1 MSAERQH
8 PFQVTVTRDDGK
20 TRYRVSGTID
30 EHADLDQLQP
40 LPEDTD
46 IEVDLRDVH
55 RFNSYGVRAW
65 LYAMRRI
72 HAGVQM
78 AFVHCP
84 SLVIDQL
91 NMVDG
96 LMGQA
101 RVESF
106 YVPRSCSRC
115 DVRESQ
121 LLEVAACHAS
131 GGALPPMACP
141 SCAEPMDLDD
151 IEEKYEFLLRNN
163 PPRS

>member
-1 MSAERQH
+1 VSAERH
-8 PFQVTVTRDDGK
+8 PFQVSVTREGGK
-20 TRYRVSGTID
+20 THYRVSGTID
-30 EHADLDQLQP
+30 EHADLDELQP
-40 LPEDTD
+40 QPDDTD
-46 IEVDLRDVH
+46 IEVDLGEVH

-65 LYAMRRI
+65 LHAMRRI
-72 HAGVQM
+72 HAGVRM
-78 AFVHCP
+78 TFVHCP

-115 DVRESQ
+115 DVRDSQ
-121 LLEVAACHAS
+121 LLEVSACHAA
-131 GGALPPMACP
+131 GGALAPMPCP
-141 SCAEPMDLDD
+141 RCGRAMDLDD

-163 PPRS
+163 PPQP

>member
-1 MSAERQH
+1 MGAERNS
-8 PFQVTVTRDDGK
+8 FEVVVTREGGK

-40 LPEDTD
+40 RADDTD

-72 HAGVQM
+72 HAGVSM

-106 YVPRSCSRC
+106 YAPRSCSRC
-115 DVRESQ
+115 DVRETQ
-121 LLEVAACHAS
+121 LLEVAACHAA
-131 GGALPPMACP
+131 GGALPTMACP
-141 SCAEPMDLDD
+141 RCGEAMDLDD